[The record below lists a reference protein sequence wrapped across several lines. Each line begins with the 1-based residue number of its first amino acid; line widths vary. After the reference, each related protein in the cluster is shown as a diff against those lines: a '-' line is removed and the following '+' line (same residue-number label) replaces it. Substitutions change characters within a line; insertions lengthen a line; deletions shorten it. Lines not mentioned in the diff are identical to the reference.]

1 MAKTTKKEE
10 TFKVSGEGLVNKVK
24 EIIKQGNVWRITIK
38 DKNKKTILD
47 IPLTVGVI
55 GIALIPVFAPVATIA
70 ALFAEC
76 TISVEREK

>member
-55 GIALIPVFAPVATIA
+55 GIALIPVFAAVATIA